1 MYKSV
6 QICTLYVQ
14 MFTIK
19 VTDIVLQIYI
29 NASVTVKV
37 EPVHQAYFENTP

>member
-1 MYKSV
+1 MYKSAKYLQV
-6 QICTLYVQ
+6 IG